1 MLLFESCAFVQA
13 TVPNVPMKVL
23 KEMCLTAA
31 RLLQQGELTAA
42 DAELRL
48 RRLSFQLTLGSLTGL
63 LDRDHVYTLFL
74 DPEQV
79 SAGRLMPARGLTE
92 ESPLAFS
99 LAAWHARSKKLRVG
113 VSWGLVLFT
122 WCPVL

>member
-1 MLLFESCAFVQA
+1 MLLFENCAFVQV

-48 RRLSFQLTLGSLTGL
+48 RRLSFPLTLGSLAGL

-79 SAGRLMPARGLTE
+79 SAGRLIAST
-92 ESPLAFS
+92 
-99 LAAWHARSKKLRVG
+99 G
-113 VSWGLVLFT
+113 VD
-122 WCPVL
+122 